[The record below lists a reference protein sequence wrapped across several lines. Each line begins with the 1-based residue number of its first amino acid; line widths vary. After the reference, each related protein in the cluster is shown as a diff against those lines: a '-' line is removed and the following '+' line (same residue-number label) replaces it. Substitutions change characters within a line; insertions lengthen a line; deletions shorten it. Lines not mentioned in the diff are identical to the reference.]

1 MRTLL
6 NEDHDQAA
14 VRTDALDLE
23 GQMRKVSQVVS
34 AAAVGLM
41 LAGLLASIGAGSGL
55 TLPGSSVMALH
66 DLLKLPVHPLGLAAM
81 SAGIILLALLPVVRV
96 LLALALYTRRR
107 APVDAVAALV
117 VFVELLVSMR
127 AGGG

>member
-1 MRTLL
+1 MRFLL

-14 VRTDALDLE
+14 VRSDALDLE

-41 LAGLLASIGAGSGL
+41 LAGLLASIGTGSGL
-55 TLPGSSVMALH
+55 ALPGSSVMPLH

-81 SAGIILLALLPVVRV
+81 SAGILLLALLPVVRV
-96 LLALALYTRRR
+96 LLALGLYTRQR
-107 APVDAVAALV
+107 APVNALAALV
-117 VFVELLVSMR
+117 VFVELLISMR